1 VPAAPVVAVSSRRSS
16 TSWAGWSP
24 LRRFGSPPA
33 RRYAGNPLRGLTAP
47 SRRIATLTAFS
58 ADIAASIDGPD
69 WLRAR
74 RTAAVERFEATG
86 LPSNEQEE
94 WRYSRIGDL
103 DLDAYVPVTD
113 RPGATP
119 SVPTAPFSAAATVTL
134 VDGRLVD
141 VDLPPDLQ
149 AKGVRIGRAGVD
161 DEELVGSI
169 AQPPADALAMLNDAF
184 ADPVVIQVPA
194 GVTVDAPVLLR
205 HHVTRAGGAAF
216 PRLVVD
222 AGRAS
227 AVTVVDVTRSAAVDA
242 LSVPVVEL
250 RAAAAANVRY
260 VGLQDLDL
268 AVWQIG
274 TVVASVDQEA
284 TLTADAIALGGSY
297 ARLRTDCRLVGRGAT
312 GNLRA
317 AYFGEGEQTLDF
329 RTFQDHRAP
338 DTTSDLLFKGAVGG
352 RSRSVY
358 TGLIRV
364 EKDARGTNA
373 FQTNR
378 NVKLS
383 DDAWAES
390 VPNLEI
396 ENNDVHCS
404 HASTVGPVDEEQRF
418 YLESRGVPPEVADR
432 LIVAGFFD
440 EVVRRL
446 PEPGLVTAVRARIG
460 EKLDREG
467 IADA

>member
-1 VPAAPVVAVSSRRSS
+1 MGPRVAPP
-16 TSWAGWSP
+16 G
-24 LRRFGSPPA
+24 
-33 RRYAGNPLRGLTAP
+33 
-47 SRRIATLTAFS
+47 RIAALTAFT
-58 ADIAASIDGPD
+58 ADAAASLDGPA

-74 RTAAVERFEATG
+74 RTASVERFVAIG
-86 LPSNEQEE
+86 LPSSEQEE

-103 DLDAYVPVTD
+103 DLDAYAPVLQ
-113 RPGATP
+113 PPPPPP
-119 SVPTAPFSAAATVTL
+119 SVEPLPLSAGATVTI
-134 VDGRLVD
+134 VDGWLVD
-141 VDLPPDLQ
+141 VDLSADLQ
-149 AKGVRIGRAGVD
+149 AKGVRIGRAS
-161 DEELVGSI
+161 DEDQDLMAAG
-169 AQPPADALAMLNDAF
+169 APAADALATLNDAF

-194 GVTVDAPVLLR
+194 GVTLDAPIAVR
-205 HHVTRAGGAAF
+205 HDVTRAGAAVF

-227 AVTVVDVTRSAAVDA
+227 AVTVIDVTRSAPVVA
-242 LSVPVVEL
+242 LAVPVVEL
-250 RAAAAANVRY
+250 RVAAAANVRY
-260 VGLQDLDL
+260 VGVQDLDL
-268 AVWQIG
+268 ATWQIG

-284 TLTADAIALGGSY
+284 TLTADAIALGGDY
-297 ARLRTDCRLVGRGAT
+297 ARLRTDCRLIGRGAT

-317 AYFGEGEQTLDF
+317 AYFGEADQTLDF

-364 EKDARGTNA
+364 EKEARGTNA

-418 YLESRGVPPEVADR
+418 YLESRGVPPQVADR

-440 EVVRRL
+440 EVIRRL
-446 PEPGLVTAVRARIG
+446 PGAGLVAAVRSRIS
-460 EKLDREG
+460 EKLDHEG
-467 IADA
+467 IAGA